1 MKIKQKIAIG
11 YIRLKLK
18 ALAIFSKRK
27 AAEEAFRLFSTPY
40 LPKIKTAPHI
50 FENAERLNFSF
61 NGSKTHGYRWNH
73 SRPHKILII
82 HGFDSQAYKFSKYVE
97 MLLKKDHEVVI
108 FDAPAHGDSE
118 GKTINALEY
127 SLMIK
132 EVVKLY
138 GPFSGFMA
146 HSFGGIAL
154 CLALEDI
161 PHDENTKV
169 VFIAPATET
178 TTTLSY
184 AMDFLGVHTKE
195 IKKEIDNIVF
205 EIGGKKTEWYSMK
218 RAVHNIKAA
227 MLWFH
232 DQDDAIT
239 PVSDALVVKNGN
251 LPNIEFVITH
261 GLGHHRIYHDHDV
274 RQRIVDFL

>member
-18 ALAIFSKRK
+18 AFAIFSKRK
-27 AAEEAFRLFSTPY
+27 AAEEAFHLFSTPY
-40 LPKIKTAPHI
+40 LPPIKTAPPI
-50 FENAERLNFSF
+50 FENAERLNFLF
-61 NGSKTHGYRWNH
+61 NGLTIHGYRWNH
-73 SRPHKILII
+73 SRTHKVLII
-82 HGFDSQAYKFSKYVE
+82 HGFNSQAYKFSKYVE
-97 MLLKKDHEVVI
+97 LLLKKDYEVVI
-108 FDAPAHGDSE
+108 FDAPAHGESE

-132 EVVKLY
+132 DAVKKY
-138 GPFSGFMA
+138 GPFNGFMA

-161 PHDENTKV
+161 PHDEDTKV

-178 TTTLSY
+178 TTTLAY
-184 AMDFLGVHTKE
+184 AMDFLGVKE
-195 IKKEIDNIVF
+195 KAVKKEIDNIVF
-205 EIGGKKTEWYSMK
+205 EIGGKNTAWYSMK

-232 DQDDAIT
+232 DEADTIT
-239 PVSDALVVKNGN
+239 PISDALLVKNEN

-261 GLGHHRIYHDHDV
+261 GLGHHRIYHDAAV
-274 RQRIVDFL
+274 RERIIHFL

>member
-1 MKIKQKIAIG
+1 MKIKQKIAIA

-18 ALAIFSKRK
+18 LLTIFSKRK

-40 LPKIKTAPHI
+40 LPKIKAAPHI
-50 FENAERLNFSF
+50 FEKAERLNFLF
-61 NGSKTHGYRWNH
+61 NRSTIRGYRWNH
-73 SRPHKILII
+73 PGPHKILII
-82 HGFDSQAYKFSKYVE
+82 HGFDSQAYKFSRYVE
-97 MLLKKDHEVVI
+97 MLLKKNYEIVI

-118 GKTINALEY
+118 GKTVNALEY

-132 EVVKLY
+132 DVVKLY
-138 GPFSGFMA
+138 GPFNGFMA

-154 CLALEDI
+154 CLALENI
-161 PHDENTKV
+161 PQDENTKV

-184 AMDFLGVHTKE
+184 AMDFLGIHTSK
-195 IKKEIDNIVF
+195 IKTAIDNIVF
-205 EIGGKKTEWYSMK
+205 EIEGKNTEWYSMK

-232 DQDDAIT
+232 DEDDAIT
-239 PVSDALVVKNGN
+239 PISDALVVKNEQ

-261 GLGHHRIYHDHDV
+261 GLGHHKIYHDASV
-274 RQRIVDFL
+274 RERIVDFL

>member
-18 ALAIFSKRK
+18 ILAIFSKRK

-40 LPKIKTAPHI
+40 LPKIKTAPPI
-50 FENAERLNFSF
+50 FENAERLSFIF

-73 SRPHKILII
+73 ARPHKILII
-82 HGFDSQAYKFSKYVE
+82 HGFDSQSYKFSKYVE
-97 MLLKKDHEVVI
+97 LLLKKDYEIVI

-132 EVVKLY
+132 DVVQQF
-138 GPFSGFMA
+138 GPFNGFMA

-154 CLALEDI
+154 CLALENV
-161 PHDENTKV
+161 PHDGNTKV

-184 AMDFLGVHTKE
+184 AMDFLGIHTSR
-195 IKKEIDNIVF
+195 IKKAIDDIVF

-218 RAVHNIKAA
+218 RAVQNIKAD

-232 DQDDAIT
+232 DEDDAIT
-239 PVSDALVVKNGN
+239 PVSDALVVKNEN

-261 GLGHHRIYHDHDV
+261 GLGHHRIYHDPAV
-274 RQRIVDFL
+274 RERIVDFL